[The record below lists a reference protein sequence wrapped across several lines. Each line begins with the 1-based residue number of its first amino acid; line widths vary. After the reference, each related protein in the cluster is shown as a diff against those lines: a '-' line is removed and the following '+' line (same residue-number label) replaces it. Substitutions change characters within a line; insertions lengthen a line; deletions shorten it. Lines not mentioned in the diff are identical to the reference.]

1 MFRRPDVLL
10 LTACMT
16 FTLHG
21 AFGQDLK
28 TSHLMW
34 NLPTYNVGA
43 LTPNNTSRITFDYRR
58 AGLVEGVSFSSLSAW
73 ADYPLLL
80 QDKNTGA
87 VFFSVQNEQSG
98 GLTNFNTLK
107 LQGALAKKISV
118 TRVSHLTFGL
128 GAGYQQF
135 GMSLNGFTT
144 SSQFVEG
151 IGFDPGL
158 PNGEPSGYYHSSYLT
173 INSGLFYEGTD
184 PRNKQ
189 LLRLGIS
196 AQNLNKQLKTWENT
210 QSPLPVSWS
219 TQLQYL
225 ALTRPNTAAG
235 PDVEVFKDGNT
246 YNAVGGFSVRHYL
259 NNKGAVQLTNDQLEY
274 LNLFAR
280 LATQKKGILGVQFT
294 NGKLIAGVSYDFP
307 LGNLSRV
314 YGNAFEVL
322 VALTPAVH
330 HSRQKKERVKVPTK
344 ARSEQKENP
353 VETKKKIPLETTDSA
368 DMARVVPDTT
378 QITRQTTANGE
389 VNIGGIS
396 DTGAS
401 TAPVNG
407 LVYFISGSSR
417 LDASSRK
424 YLDNLYKNYISK
436 RAYHISI
443 TGYTDDVGSPESN
456 ESLSVQRAKAA
467 ADYLIHLG
475 ASPENI
481 EVKGMGEEQ
490 PIVPN
495 DSEINRARNRRVEIS
510 VKK

>member
-1 MFRRPDVLL
+1 MFWRPAVLL
-10 LTACMT
+10 IPACMLMT
-16 FTLHG
+16 QIE
-21 AFGQDLK
+21 AYSQDLK
-28 TSHLMW
+28 TSHLVW

-43 LTPNNTSRITFDYRR
+43 LTPGNTSRTTFDYRR
-58 AGLVEGVSFSSLSAW
+58 AGLVEGVSFTSMSAW
-73 ADYPLLL
+73 MDYPLLI
-80 QDKNTGA
+80 QDKNNGA
-87 VFFSVQNEQSG
+87 IFFMVQNQQSG
-98 GLTNFNTLK
+98 GSTNFNTFR
-107 LQGALAKKISV
+107 LQAALAKKISV

-158 PNGEPSGYYHSSYLT
+158 PNGEPSGFYRSSYLT

-184 PRNKQ
+184 PRDKQ

-219 TQLQYL
+219 AQFQYL
-225 ALTRPNTAAG
+225 ALTKRNTAVG

-246 YNAVGGFSVRHYL
+246 YNAVGGVSVRYYL
-259 NNKGAVQLTNDQLEY
+259 NNKEAIQLTNDQLEY
-274 LNLFAR
+274 LNVFAR

-307 LGNLSRV
+307 LGNLSRI

-330 HSRQKKERVKVPTK
+330 HSRQKNEKVKLPEK
-344 ARSEQKENP
+344 RSEQKEKP
-353 VETKKKIPLETTDSA
+353 VETKKKVPVEIADSTDTA
-368 DMARVVPDTT
+368 HIVPDTT
-378 QITRQTTANGE
+378 QIKGQHDTNGE
-389 VNIGGIS
+389 VSVGGIS
-396 DTGAS
+396 DIGAS
-401 TAPVNG
+401 SAPVNG

-424 YLDNLYKNYISK
+424 YLDALYKNYIK
-436 RAYHISI
+436 NGAYHITI
-443 TGYTDDVGSPESN
+443 TGYTDDVGSAEDN
-456 ESLSVQRAKAA
+456 KSLSLQRAQAA
-467 ADYLIHLG
+467 ANYLIYLG
-475 ASPENI
+475 ASTENI
-481 EVKGMGEEQ
+481 EVRGLGEDQ

-495 DSEINRARNRRVEIS
+495 NSPVNRATNRRVEIS
-510 VKK
+510 LRK